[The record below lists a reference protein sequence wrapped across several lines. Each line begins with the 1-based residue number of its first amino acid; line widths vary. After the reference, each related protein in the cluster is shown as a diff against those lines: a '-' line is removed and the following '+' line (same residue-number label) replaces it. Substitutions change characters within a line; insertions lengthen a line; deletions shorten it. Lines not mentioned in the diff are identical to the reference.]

1 MEERLTEERDNIKL
15 EVSLQGGEALA
26 GSVTTLETAGEEAKG
41 NGPVPCLMAACFL
54 AETGGLS
61 DPFLFLLLGAMI
73 QKRKEKKQEMKR
85 RKNMS
90 EEKNIYIKEKEDGIS
105 LNHTEIRVEKWA
117 QVLHVLKHTANLR

>member
-1 MEERLTEERDNIKL
+1 
-15 EVSLQGGEALA
+15 LA

-73 QKRKEKKQEMKR
+73 QKRKEKKTR
-85 RKNMS
+85 N
-90 EEKNIYIKEKEDGIS
+90 EEKEKYE
-105 LNHTEIRVEKWA
+105 
-117 QVLHVLKHTANLR
+117 

>member
-1 MEERLTEERDNIKL
+1 MKEDWSSLEIIPILGGGRPTGTKLENKSFSEDRLTEERDDIKL
-15 EVSLQGGEALA
+15 EVSLLGGEALA

-73 QKRKEKKQEMKR
+73 QKRKEKNKK
-85 RKNMS
+85 
-90 EEKNIYIKEKEDGIS
+90 
-105 LNHTEIRVEKWA
+105 
-117 QVLHVLKHTANLR
+117 

>member
-1 MEERLTEERDNIKL
+1 M
-15 EVSLQGGEALA
+15 A

-73 QKRKEKKQEMKR
+73 QKRKEKKTR
-85 RKNMS
+85 N
-90 EEKNIYIKEKEDGIS
+90 EEKEKYEGGEKHIYQSEGRWRIIES
-105 LNHTEIRVEKWA
+105 Y
-117 QVLHVLKHTANLR
+117 